1 MLKYFQ
7 GPPSPPAKPD
17 TSLKTQIS
25 EAAAEVLYNTTRLVK
40 SLPAF
45 RLLSCVDQEQLY
57 LSSWLPL
64 FLTGCSSR
72 LSLREVEVV
81 ASQSSL
87 PSSLLS
93 LLLTSVKVLQTPGLT
108 ALQSSYLRN
117 ALIFLPR
124 PPLVSSKLEASK
136 QTVEVMGQHA
146 LSAAQLA
153 IGPLRLAEILQ
164 TLNTLA
170 ASISADFVHKLF
182 FKDVIE
188 DVNMDL
194 IVMDI
199 LKTIR

>member
-1 MLKYFQ
+1 MKYFQ
-7 GPPSPPAKPD
+7 
-17 TSLKTQIS
+17 
-25 EAAAEVLYNTTRLVK
+25 VLFTNCRLIK

-45 RLLSCVDQEQLY
+45 RLLSAGDQEQLY

-72 LSLREVEVV
+72 LSLSEVEVV

-194 IVMDI
+194 IVMDMFRNNI
-199 LKTIR
+199 

>member
-1 MLKYFQ
+1 M
-7 GPPSPPAKPD
+7 
-17 TSLKTQIS
+17 KTQIS
-25 EAAAEVLYNTTRLVK
+25 EAAADVLYSNTRMVK

-45 RLLSCVDQEQLY
+45 SLLSPGDQEQLY

-72 LSLREVEVV
+72 LRVSEVEMV

-108 ALQSSYLRN
+108 PLQASYLRN
-117 ALIFLPR
+117 ALLFLPR
-124 PPLVSSKLEASK
+124 PLLSSKLEASRE
-136 QTVEVMGQHA
+136 TMEVLGQHA

-170 ASISADFVHKLF
+170 ASISPDFVHKLF

-188 DVNMDL
+188 DVNMDV

-199 LKTIR
+199 LKTIRQI